1 MRVDTVIVI
10 YSLGFTCLIGSNFCV
25 FRLAGFSKSQH
36 VNNDSFNR
44 ELYEECMRELH
55 ENSNMY
61 VCSFTRP
68 FIVSS

>member
-44 ELYEECMRELH
+44 EQGALCGMH
-55 ENSNMY
+55 EGTS
-61 VCSFTRP
+61 RK
-68 FIVSS
+68 